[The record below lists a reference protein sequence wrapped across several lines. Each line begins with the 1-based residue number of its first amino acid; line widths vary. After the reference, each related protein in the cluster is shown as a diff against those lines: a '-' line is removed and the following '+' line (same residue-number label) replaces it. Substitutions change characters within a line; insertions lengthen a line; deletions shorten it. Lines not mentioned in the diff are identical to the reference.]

1 MTFLLPKGL
10 FFFERGWLSSNSI
23 LLDDGN
29 SAVLIDSGYVT
40 HSSFLLSLLSNHLQ
54 SRPLTQL
61 VNTHLHSDHC
71 GGNQAVQSQFPFV
84 QTFIPYGL
92 FDQVRQWDTN
102 LLSYEDTGQQCP
114 SFNADSSLRPGEVH
128 FWSGFEWEVH
138 AAPGHDHDAL
148 LFFNPEH
155 RILISADALWD
166 NGFGIVFPE
175 VLGGYGFSEVGA
187 TLKVIEDLN
196 PLIVLPGHGP
206 VIHDVAESLTRA
218 YSKLN
223 YFVQSPLLH
232 ASHAA
237 KVLLK
242 FKLLELQ
249 SVALFD
255 FKEWGVNTPL
265 LMRIHQSFFMTTP
278 FQEWL
283 SELLEELIN
292 KNVAFVTDG
301 VIYNK

>member
-1 MTFLLPKGL
+1 M
-10 FFFERGWLSSNSI
+10 
-23 LLDDGN
+23 
-29 SAVLIDSGYVT
+29 
-40 HSSFLLSLLSNHLQ
+40 
-54 SRPLTQL
+54 
-61 VNTHLHSDHC
+61 
-71 GGNQAVQSQFPFV
+71 
-84 QTFIPYGL
+84 
-92 FDQVRQWDTN
+92 
-102 LLSYEDTGQQCP
+102 
-114 SFNADSSLRPGEVH
+114 
-128 FWSGFEWEVH
+128 
-138 AAPGHDHDAL
+138 
-148 LFFNPEH
+148 
-155 RILISADALWD
+155 
-166 NGFGIVFPE
+166 
-175 VLGGYGFSEVGA
+175 
-187 TLKVIEDLN
+187 
-196 PLIVLPGHGP
+196 VLPGHGP
-206 VIHDVAESLTRA
+206 VIHDVTESLTRA

-278 FQEWL
+278 IQDWF